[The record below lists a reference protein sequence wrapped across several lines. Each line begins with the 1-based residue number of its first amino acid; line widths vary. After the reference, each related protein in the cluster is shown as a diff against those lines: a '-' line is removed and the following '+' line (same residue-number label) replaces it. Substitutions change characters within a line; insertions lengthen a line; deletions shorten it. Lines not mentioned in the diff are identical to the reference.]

1 MLFVIV
7 GVWFNCKTN
16 TSQILVFSNNIFYAS
31 KIYQFNRLLSA
42 EMELSAHL
50 SANK

>member
-1 MLFVIV
+1 MLFVLV
-7 GVWFNCKTN
+7 DVWFNCKTN
-16 TSQILVFSNNIFYAS
+16 TSQIVVFSDNTLHRS

-50 SANK
+50 FANE

>member
-16 TSQILVFSNNIFYAS
+16 TSQILVFSDNVLHTR

-50 SANK
+50 FANK